1 MKRSGILV
9 SSIFIILSS
18 LFYSTSVIAEEKY
31 GVYDL
36 RKILIECD
44 AGKKDLEIIR
54 KMDSEKIKP
63 IHEKDAEL
71 KKLKDDLDKK
81 KSVLTEAAFKE
92 KEMELRKKA
101 RNIEI
106 LAKDAADDMKLKEK
120 EMLDKLMPE
129 IEKAIKTIG
138 ERGKYTVIID
148 ARYPL
153 YFSKDVDLTQKVI
166 EELNKTYKPE
176 K

>member
-1 MKRSGILV
+1 
-9 SSIFIILSS
+9 
-18 LFYSTSVIAEEKY
+18 
-31 GVYDL
+31 
-36 RKILIECD
+36 
-44 AGKKDLEIIR
+44 
-54 KMDSEKIKP
+54 
-63 IHEKDAEL
+63 
-71 KKLKDDLDKK
+71 
-81 KSVLTEAAFKE
+81 
-92 KEMELRKKA
+92 
-101 RNIEI
+101 
-106 LAKDAADDMKLKEK
+106 EK

-153 YFSKDVDLTQKVI
+153 YFSKDIDLTQKVI

>member
-81 KSVLTEAAFKE
+81 KSVLTE
-92 KEMELRKKA
+92 
-101 RNIEI
+101 
-106 LAKDAADDMKLKEK
+106 
-120 EMLDKLMPE
+120 
-129 IEKAIKTIG
+129 
-138 ERGKYTVIID
+138 
-148 ARYPL
+148 
-153 YFSKDVDLTQKVI
+153 
-166 EELNKTYKPE
+166 
-176 K
+176 